1 MVPLISLA
9 WDFSWKKPFP
19 MCACRNVNL
28 GLLHKAF
35 GVDARYLAAWSGI
48 PIAVPLP
55 SAAWPSWAVTGKASV
70 PSFQSSPLPLQK
82 EAPGLLP

>member
-1 MVPLISLA
+1 
-9 WDFSWKKPFP
+9 

-55 SAAWPSWAVTGKASV
+55 SAAWPVWAVMGKASV